1 MRARVAVVAAV
12 AIAIALACGQGSGGS
27 KDVIPP
33 DGGTDSGVDAGSDA
47 GADAGPDAGVDAGA
61 DGGTDAGADAG
72 ADGGTDGG
80 VDAGPWHPG
89 AVITAPNGDGWRF
102 ASDGLPSGSV
112 MGASADES
120 GNIWVAGRTAGV
132 FVQRG
137 GSGRFQQFTI
147 ADGLHPY
154 GYLPNG
160 SPADPSPDLGA
171 TPVLSVSGGPGSS
184 AFVGYGGKQ
193 GCEDEWDSHGD
204 HHELADPSIYKSG
217 DADKLELTGGG
228 IRVAHYDIFSG
239 PGVVTGELA
248 GREKL
253 CSVFRI
259 VWQRGTRYVWFGA
272 SHGFALG
279 FADFGGNPSCNGQL
293 GCAGVWEHWHPGV
306 NDTHTWLIS
315 DLYYGVAVDTW
326 PHADKAGNT
335 FFDVW
340 FGGFARTT
348 RFRFGETLGDY
359 WTAGPLT
366 ELYVSEGHNPA
377 NIADDPAAQA
387 AYWNRMDI
395 WPDPVGERRDP
406 AHNDWLSS
414 DPDFTNKSQ
423 WVFDNVSG
431 IAVLQNGDAWIGSYT
446 NGLRIV
452 DHDGRFRA
460 DATSVLPS
468 RQVGAV
474 AKDPTDESIWI
485 GYRDGSGVTR
495 IKQDGTVMLYGNA
508 ALGAQAGSEVW
519 DIQVQPA
526 TGAPGSRRR
535 ILVAF
540 RRGAVGIYDGE

>member
-1 MRARVAVVAAV
+1 MRARVAVAA
-12 AIAIALACGQGSGGS
+12 AASIAIAVACGQGSGGS
-27 KDVIPP
+27 KDVLPP

-47 GADAGPDAGVDAGA
+47 GADAGDAGLDA
-61 DGGTDAGADAG
+61 GTDAGPDGGPDA
-72 ADGGTDGG
+72 GTDGG
-80 VDAGPWHPG
+80 IDGGADAGPWRPG
-89 AVITAPNGDGWRF
+89 AVITVPNGNGWRF
-102 ASDGLPSGSV
+102 STDGLPGSV
-112 MGASADES
+112 MGASVDEN
-120 GNIWVAGRTAGV
+120 GNIWVAGGTAGV

-137 GSGRFQQFTI
+137 GSGRFQQFTL

-154 GYLPNG
+154 GYLPDG
-160 SPADPSPDLGA
+160 SSADHSPDLGA

-184 AFVGYGGKQ
+184 AFVGYGGKV
-193 GCEDEWDSHGD
+193 GCEDEWDRYGD
-204 HHELADPSIYKSG
+204 RHEMADPSIYKSG
-217 DADKLELTGGG
+217 DADRLELSGGG

-239 PGVVTGELA
+239 PGVVGNEPA

-253 CSVFRI
+253 CSVFRV
-259 VWQRGTRYVWFGA
+259 VWQRGSRYVWFGA

-279 FADFGGNPSCNGQL
+279 FADYSGNPCNGQP
-293 GCAGVWEHWHPGV
+293 GCSGVYEHVHPGV
-306 NDTHTWLIS
+306 NDVHGWLIS
-315 DLYYGVAVDTW
+315 DYYYGVAVDTW

-359 WTAGPLT
+359 WKAQPLT
-366 ELYVSEGHNPA
+366 ELYASQGHNAA

-406 AHNDWLSS
+406 AHDNWLSS

-423 WVFDNVSG
+423 FVFDNVSA
-431 IAVLQNGDAWIGSYT
+431 IAVLQSGDAWIGSST

-452 DHDGRFRA
+452 DHEGRFLA
-460 DATSVLPS
+460 DATDALSS
-468 RQVGAV
+468 KQVGAV
-474 AKDPTDESIWI
+474 ARDPSDESIWI
-485 GYRDGSGVTR
+485 GYRDGSGLTR
-495 IKQDGTVMLYGNA
+495 LKQDGTVMHYRGA
-508 ALGAQAGSEVW
+508 ALGAQAGSAIW

-526 TGAPGSRRR
+526 SGAPGSRRR

-540 RRGAVGIYDGE
+540 RRGAVGVYDGE

>member
-1 MRARVAVVAAV
+1 MRARVALVAAA
-12 AIAIALACGQGSGGS
+12 AIAIAIAIACGQGSGGS
-27 KDVIPP
+27 KEVIPP
-33 DGGTDSGVDAGSDA
+33 DGGTDSGVDAG
-47 GADAGPDAGVDAGA
+47 GDAGVDAGSDA
-61 DGGTDAGADAG
+61 GDAGVDAGDDGGTDAGTDGGADAG
-72 ADGGTDGG
+72 Y
-80 VDAGPWHPG
+80 WHPG
-89 AVITAPNGDGWRF
+89 AVITVPNGDGWRF

-120 GNIWVAGRTAGV
+120 GDIWVAGRTAGV

-137 GSGRFQQFTI
+137 GSGRFQQFTL

-154 GYLPNG
+154 GYLPGG

-217 DADKLELTGGG
+217 DADKLELSGSG

-239 PGVVTGELA
+239 PGVVGNEPA

-279 FADFGGNPSCNGQL
+279 FADFGGNPSCNGQP
-293 GCAGVWEHWHPGV
+293 GCSGVYEHVHPGI
-306 NDTHTWLIS
+306 NDVHGWLIT
-315 DLYYGVAVDTW
+315 DYYYGVAVDTV

-340 FGGFARTT
+340 FGGLARTT
-348 RFRFGETLGDY
+348 RFRFGEALGDY
-359 WTAGPLT
+359 WGAQPHT
-366 ELYVSEGHNPA
+366 ELYASPGHNAA

-406 AHNDWLSS
+406 AKGNWLSS
-414 DPDFTNKSQ
+414 EPDFNNKSQ

-460 DATSVLPS
+460 DATPVLPS

-526 TGAPGSRRR
+526 TRQGSKRR

-540 RRGAVGIYDGE
+540 RRGAVGIYEGD